1 MMIEQP
7 KAENGPKKEPTQ
19 GWKAK
24 AACLALALLLALVGA
39 KSYFNA
45 KGLHEEIAAQEAE
58 LSKLDAELSKYGGAH
73 VGTQAEADSQGDAAA
88 DADPAAAFLKKLL
101 TWDSYDGYKDVREWL
116 ENECGADKK
125 GQALTEF
132 MPKAKEEAFGD
143 ANMQFKEAKVYTLS
157 EKGGATSCFA
167 LCKVENRTDGN
178 TGMGK
183 VGVYFTIDKEN
194 RISGVSAYALAK

>member
-7 KAENGPKKEPTQ
+7 KAANELKKEPMQ

-24 AACLALALLLALVGA
+24 AACLVLALLLAFVGA
-39 KSYFNA
+39 KSYFDA
-45 KGLHEEIAAQEAE
+45 KGLRGEIAAQEAE

-73 VGTQAEADSQGDAAA
+73 VGTQTEADGQDDAAA
-88 DADPAAAFLKKLL
+88 DADPAMAFLKKLL
-101 TWDSYDGYKDVREWL
+101 TWDSYDGYRDIRKWL
-116 ENECGADKK
+116 ADSCGADKK

-132 MPKAKEEAFGD
+132 MPKGGAESFGD
-143 ANMQFKEAKVYTLS
+143 ANMRLKDAKVYTLS
-157 EKGGATSCFA
+157 KTDGSLSCFA

-183 VGVYFTIDKEN
+183 VGVYFTVDKEN
-194 RISGVSAYALAK
+194 HISGVSAYTLAK